1 MSLPAVKIRS
11 FTGSSSFTRGGSV
24 PVIDLLTPALDRRL
38 MFTGPAHSYVAKDG
52 SLKQSAVNEWPLEFR
67 DGVPVG
73 RHEPEPA
80 TSNLITDPVFANI
93 VNTTQSNDGK
103 WSAYGGGLGT
113 VQANTGI
120 NGGPAF
126 NTTAGYSKGG
136 VYDGSAF
143 VVPDT
148 ADWQQQAFANGW
160 QRIKMQGRFSADSP
174 QSRFYIARQDSVNFI
189 YFTLS
194 VPAGEATFTE
204 FRLPWQGANSNFR
217 HSWPQAERGTLATSP
232 VIGNRAASSVYV
244 RREGGAKGVRLIY
257 SDGTKT
263 ELAFGALN
271 ALPLP
276 IASQDWAKRYLTRI
290 EYF

>member
-11 FTGSSSFTRGGSV
+11 FTGSSSFTRGGNV
-24 PVIDLLTPALDRRL
+24 PVIDLSTPALDRRL
-38 MFTGPAHSYVAKDG
+38 AYTGPAHSYVAKDG
-52 SLKQSAVNEWPLEFR
+52 TIKQSAANEWPLEYR
-67 DGVPVG
+67 DGVAIG

-80 TSNLITDPVFANI
+80 TSNLITDPVFANV
-93 VNTTQSNDGK
+93 VNTTVSNPGQ

-113 VQANTGI
+113 VQPANGI
-120 NGGPAF
+120 NLGPAF
-126 NTTAGYSKGG
+126 NTTAGYNKGG
-136 VYDGSAF
+136 VYDGAAF

-148 ADWQQQAFANGW
+148 TDWQAQDFASGW
-160 QRIKMQGRFSADSP
+160 KRLKMQGRFDADSP
-174 QSRFYIARQDSVNFI
+174 QARFYIARQDSVNFI

-204 FRLPWQGANSNFR
+204 FRLPWQGTNSNYR

-232 VIGNRAASSVYV
+232 VIGNRAASSVSV
-244 RREGGAKGVRLIY
+244 RRDNGAKGVRLVY
-257 SDGTKT
+257 SDGTKQ

-271 ALPLP
+271 ALTLPL
-276 IASQDWAKRYLTRI
+276 ASLDWGKRYLTRI